1 MRLDLSDEARAQAH
15 EIDAW
20 WRENRPAAP
29 ELFTNE
35 LADALT
41 KLEQKPNLG
50 TPYEAATKK
59 VRRLL
64 LRHTHFHLYFVEQ
77 AEGLFVVAVWSAYR
91 GRGPTL

>member
-1 MRLDLSDEARAQAH
+1 MKVDLSEEARAQAH

-50 TPYEAATKK
+50 TPYEAGTKK
-59 VRRLL
+59 VRRVL
-64 LRHTHFHLYFVEQ
+64 LRRTHYHLYFVEE
-77 AEGLFVVAVWSAYR
+77 ADSLFVVAVWSVYR